1 MADGRTEF
9 KIRGGGVAVGV
20 SCCAYFGSNSC
31 LHSLLADIQITST
44 MVLQIVEV
52 CEIFLCGCQHLKS
65 SNEVLFAVGLVV
77 RCVCYVCSFVWPCK
91 CTCIY
96 MYLFALCVCVCVCVC
111 LCVCGHAT
119 CVGIGVCVYVGVGV
133 CVCGCGHAT
142 CVGVGVCGC
151 MCV

>member
-1 MADGRTEF
+1 MWQMAVLNLKSG
-9 KIRGGGVAVGV
+9 GGGVAVGV

-111 LCVCGHAT
+111 VFVCVWACHMCGYRCVCVCGCR
-119 CVGIGVCVYVGVGV
+119 CVCVCVYVGVGMPHV
-133 CVCGCGHAT
+133 WV
-142 CVGVGVCGC
+142 
-151 MCV
+151 